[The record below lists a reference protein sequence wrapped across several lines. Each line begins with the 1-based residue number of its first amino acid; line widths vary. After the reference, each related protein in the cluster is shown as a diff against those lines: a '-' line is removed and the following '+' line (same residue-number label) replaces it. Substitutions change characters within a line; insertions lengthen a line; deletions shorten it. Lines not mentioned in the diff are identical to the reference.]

1 MIFFFRWI
9 NGMLLSFLNYDED
22 GNVDPEKSQIIPLV
36 DGGTEG
42 FKGRLTVA
50 FWLSL
55 RLKAKMLSLLVK
67 FSTWLSISYLVH
79 LYQFWG
85 RCWSIKVKARLFLFP
100 GVNLWVGFVLDYC
113 LDLWPSLMDLS
124 LGSEWNGHLK
134 ITIINKEWPVLFV
147 GQCCEPTQK

>member
-1 MIFFFRWI
+1 
-9 NGMLLSFLNYDED
+9 MLLSFLNYDED

-67 FSTWLSISYLVH
+67 FST
-79 LYQFWG
+79 
-85 RCWSIKVKARLFLFP
+85 
-100 GVNLWVGFVLDYC
+100 
-113 LDLWPSLMDLS
+113 
-124 LGSEWNGHLK
+124 
-134 ITIINKEWPVLFV
+134 
-147 GQCCEPTQK
+147 